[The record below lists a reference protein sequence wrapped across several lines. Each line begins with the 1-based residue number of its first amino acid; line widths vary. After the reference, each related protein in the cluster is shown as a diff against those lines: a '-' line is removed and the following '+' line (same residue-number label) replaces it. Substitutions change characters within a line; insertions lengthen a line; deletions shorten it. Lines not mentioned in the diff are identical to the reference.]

1 MFMIVM
7 SHLTQHGIWFSPDA
21 EISNQFLLAHL
32 FQMWSGQLGNWIFI
46 LISGYFVCTSK
57 FSWKKVFALWF
68 QIFSI
73 SAIIGLITY
82 FSKVKVIG
90 FYNPNYTQLGFFES
104 AKPAT
109 KKDLIRCLLPCYF
122 GNNWFAVAY
131 LVFYLFVPF
140 LNHFREKLSQKMH
153 LQLITL
159 MFALG
164 CVVKQF
170 PFEGFFVNDNLFMFI
185 LGYFIAS
192 YIRFYNPKIISHT
205 KINFVIS
212 ICLMI
217 SFALWNCFVYK
228 FLYHL
233 QFIRNNSEK
242 VLSFFGGGMP
252 RILSTLNAVLI
263 FSTFKNIKILHSR
276 FINTV
281 ASTTFGVY
289 LLHENLLINK
299 TIWHVVFRLDDW
311 TSSPYLLPY
320 MFFCATVVF
329 AVCTIIE
336 LIRKYFFSKVFH
348 I

>member
-1 MFMIVM
+1 
-7 SHLTQHGIWFSPDA
+7 
-21 EISNQFLLAHL
+21 
-32 FQMWSGQLGNWIFI
+32 
-46 LISGYFVCTSK
+46 
-57 FSWKKVFALWF
+57 
-68 QIFSI
+68 
-73 SAIIGLITY
+73 
-82 FSKVKVIG
+82 
-90 FYNPNYTQLGFFES
+90 
-104 AKPAT
+104 
-109 KKDLIRCLLPCYF
+109 
-122 GNNWFAVAY
+122 
-131 LVFYLFVPF
+131 
-140 LNHFREKLSQKMH
+140 MH

-192 YIRFYNPKIISHT
+192 YIRFYNPKILSHT
-205 KINFVIS
+205 KINFIIS

-242 VLSFFGGGMP
+242 VLAFFGGGMP